1 MTVSQLM
8 FPVNQ
13 GTATMLVKSIPVK
26 VIAWL
31 KNLGLYQEHGDG
43 SVEINADGIRVN
55 LDPADDDFFEG
66 GYISVTEGNETIH
79 IDWTGDIFGSDF
91 SDLRTSR
98 KNLADAEKNLSE
110 FIEVENLFYDRLA
123 KLQRF
128 FDDQTDP
135 VRAMIDRG
143 WEAVQNT
150 ERQDD

>member
-1 MTVSQLM
+1 MSNSQLM
-8 FPVNQ
+8 FPVNA

-31 KNLGLYQEHGDG
+31 KNLGLYQELGDG

-55 LDPADDDFFEG
+55 LDPADDDFSES
-66 GYISVTEGNETIH
+66 GYISVTEGKETVH
-79 IDWTGDIFGSDF
+79 LDWNGNIFGSDF
-91 SDLRTSR
+91 SNLRTSR

-110 FIEVENLFYDRLA
+110 FIEVEKMFYDRLDA
-123 KLQRF
+123 LQRF
-128 FDDQTDP
+128 FDSQNDP
-135 VRAMIDRG
+135 VKAMIDRG

>member
-8 FPVNQ
+8 FPVNP
-13 GTATMLVKSIPVK
+13 GMATMLVKSIPVK

-31 KNLGLYQEHGDG
+31 KNLGLYQELGDG

-66 GYISVTEGNETIH
+66 GYISVTGWSETIH
-79 IDWTGDIFGSDF
+79 IDWTGNIFGSDF

-98 KNLADAEKNLSE
+98 KNLADADKNLSE
-110 FIEVENLFYDRLA
+110 FVEVEKMFYDRLDA
-123 KLQRF
+123 LQRF
-128 FDDQTDP
+128 FDSQNDP
-135 VRAMIDRG
+135 VKAMIERG